1 MVEDNNNSELPI
13 PPKRGA
19 KRTPSP
25 LKIHQYDQSSPAP
38 PPQPPSPIKMAPP
51 TPQSSMRRAAPP
63 SPVMHQETSAKPP
76 QTLIEA
82 FQQKSKDAQIQLQ
95 QQQQQQRRS
104 SMVKTIS
111 NGSSQEQKPL
121 FGADRYE
128 EIIEARGR
136 CSRGSSVISGGPRS
150 VQGSMT
156 NLFQPGTTMAMRE
169 ESKQRSS
176 LNHSRPGSMNKLN
189 GSGLSNSGGLIL
201 PDLSKTPSRPTSGLS
216 VNAPS
221 ATVKVPSPQPVLVK
235 RPGQQKSEFKAT
247 QIQPSIDPIR
257 PETTE
262 AFRKHHAALVKTSY
276 PDWLLITLAYSA
288 VFVSILLLSNII
300 PNGRLYIHFTAFWSL
315 ILYFK
320 IDDLD
325 NNQSTDVL
333 ETVMENF
340 VKVKK

>member
-1 MVEDNNNSELPI
+1 MVEDNNNSKMPT

-25 LKIHQYDQSSPAP
+25 LKIRQYDQSSPASP
-38 PPQPPSPIKMAPP
+38 PSQPPSPIKMAPP

-63 SPVMHQETSAKPP
+63 SSVMHQETSAKPP

-95 QQQQQQRRS
+95 QQQKERRS

-111 NGSSQEQKPL
+111 NGSSQEQNKPL
-121 FGADRYE
+121 LGADRYE

-169 ESKQRSS
+169 ESKHRSS

-201 PDLSKTPSRPTSGLS
+201 PDLNKTPSRPTSGLS
-216 VNAPS
+216 VNAPT
-221 ATVKVPSPQPVLVK
+221 AKVPSPQPVLVK

-315 ILYFK
+315 ILYF
-320 IDDLD
+320 IVDDVD
-325 NNQSTDVL
+325 TKSTDVL

>member
-51 TPQSSMRRAAPP
+51 TPQSPMRRAAPP

-95 QQQQQQRRS
+95 QQQKERRS

-169 ESKQRSS
+169 ESFTSRPS
-176 LNHSRPGSMNKLN
+176 LNKSQPGSMNKLN
-189 GSGLSNSGGLIL
+189 SGSFSGLNI
-201 PDLSKTPSRPTSGLS
+201 RP
-216 VNAPS
+216 APQPQ
-221 ATVKVPSPQPVLVK
+221 AKVPSPQPLLVK
-235 RPGQQKSEFKAT
+235 KPGPAPTQKSGFIAT

-262 AFRKHHAALVKTSY
+262 AFRKQHQLVQTSSY

-288 VFVSILLLSNII
+288 VFVTILLLSNII

-315 ILYFK
+315 ILYF
-320 IDDLD
+320 IVDDVD
-325 NNQSTDVL
+325 HKSTDVL